1 MKNKLIIGLFITG
14 LILFGWMNFFY
25 IPEKENLQ
33 AEEML
38 RQLDPETHDFSKVIV
53 YENLYMGNISNN
65 AHLFQSLPLQNYL
78 NGYEQDPDRFLLIV
92 NYKDLSD
99 VSTRQIHQSVIY
111 NTTVA
116 FVLIKNLEQIELRL
130 PNETFLVNRSNV
142 ESILGNL
149 DELLNPQLFEKEV
162 QQRLKT
168 EEIEDWMDQYLVNKE
183 ELDDGTCDSSI

>member
-14 LILFGWMNFFY
+14 LILFGWMNLFY
-25 IPEKENLQ
+25 LPEKENLQ

-38 RQLDPETHDFSKVIV
+38 RQLDPETHDFSKVLV
-53 YENLYMGNISNN
+53 YENLYMGNNSNN

-78 NGYEQDPDRFLLIV
+78 NGFEQDPDRFLLIV

-111 NTTVA
+111 NTTAA
-116 FVLIKNLEQIELRL
+116 FVLIKNLDQIELRL
-130 PNETFLVNRSNV
+130 PNESFVVNRSNV
-142 ESILGNL
+142 EAVLGNL
-149 DELLNPQLFEKEV
+149 DELLDPSLFEKEV

-168 EEIEDWMDQYLVNKE
+168 KEIEEWLDQYLVN
-183 ELDDGTCDSSI
+183 

>member
-1 MKNKLIIGLFITG
+1 MERTMKNKLIIGLFITG
-14 LILFGWMNFFY
+14 LILFGWMNLFY
-25 IPEKENLQ
+25 LPEKENLQ

-38 RQLDPETHDFSKVIV
+38 RQLDPETHDFSKVLV
-53 YENLYMGNISNN
+53 YENLYMGNNSNN

-78 NGYEQDPDRFLLIV
+78 NGFEQDPDRFLLIV

-99 VSTRQIHQSVIY
+99 VSPRQIQQSVIY
-111 NTTVA
+111 NTTAA

-142 ESILGNL
+142 ESVLGNL
-149 DELLNPQLFEKEV
+149 DELLDPLLFEKEV

-168 EEIEDWMDQYLVNKE
+168 EEIEDWLDQYLQVSKE
-183 ELDDGTCDSSI
+183 G